1 MRKIFTA
8 ILAAALILSISACS
22 KDDTNPAPADNNS
35 AKEPTSQSLALE
47 KIIPDSEADPMTP
60 EGSVAVYQT
69 VSKMTDDVAAKMQD
83 ALDKADPVT
92 DQTAGILQAAI
103 DFAYENYDILKDIE
117 VVDSDKNEQADGKG
131 QEDSEAQTDEK
142 DLKEKFSFEDLSE
155 YTFEFCSGAGGWA
168 TELFIE
174 KDGSFSF
181 DYHDSEM
188 GVTEDEYPNGM
199 CYLSV
204 GTGHFSDLKQID
216 EFTYEMNLKD
226 ISYEKEIGYE
236 EITDGVLYS
245 YTSCYGLDESDIF
258 RILLPGTKVDGLSDD
273 VKMWVMYSI
282 EDKDELDIPVI
293 VNAANENAF
302 YSYERLSPKEQ
313 AKQYLDEYHE
323 TEKYFQNEYKEATSV
338 ADKCIQAQ
346 NFYDQTDYLLNLMW
360 SLVKN
365 SNTEEDFQKYLEE
378 QRKWLK
384 EREQKI
390 VVNEGT
396 FVPDSQEYFDY
407 YSTMADWNMRRCEEL
422 VKYVKECEETN

>member
-1 MRKIFTA
+1 MKKILVVSLFV
-8 ILAAALILSISACS
+8 ISMAAFVGCGAS
-22 KDDTNPAPADNNS
+22 DGD
-35 AKEPTSQSLALE
+35 
-47 KIIPDSEADPMTP
+47 
-60 EGSVAVYQT
+60 
-69 VSKMTDDVAAKMQD
+69 
-83 ALDKADPVT
+83 
-92 DQTAGILQAAI
+92 
-103 DFAYENYDILKDIE
+103 DILKDIE

-131 QEDSEAQTDEK
+131 QEDSGAPSNENDS
-142 DLKEKFSFEDLSE
+142 KETFSFEDLSE

-168 TELFIE
+168 TELIIE

-181 DYHDSEM
+181 NYHDSEM

-199 CYLSV
+199 CFVSV

-216 EFTYEMNLKD
+216 EFTYEMKLKD
-226 ISYEKEIGYE
+226 ISYEQEIGYE

-258 RILLPGTKVDGLSDD
+258 RILLPETKVEGLSDD

-313 AKQYLDEYHE
+313 AKQYLDDYHE

-365 SNTEEDFQKYLEE
+365 SNSEEDFQKYLEE

-390 VVNEGT
+390 GVNEGT
-396 FVPDSQEYFDY
+396 FAQDSQEYFDY

-422 VKYVKECEETN
+422 AKYVKE